1 MICYIGKEFLHYGF
15 LLYAA
20 VAAAPAA
27 AWVAIPPAMMAD
39 TTTSSAVS
47 RTSGGRSAPTL
58 PRAAKAAPGS
68 VNNSCTNAPG
78 SCNKATAIATSAV
91 TTTPLSNETGVLGAR
106 LCKST
111 VPTDGGT
118 DAISG

>member
-1 MICYIGKEFLHYGF
+1 MICYIGKDFLYQGF

-20 VAAAPAA
+20 TDAADAA

-68 VNNSCTNAPG
+68 VNNSCSNSPG
-78 SCNKATAIATSAV
+78 SCSNATAIATSAV
-91 TTTPLSNETGVLGAR
+91 TTTPLSSSTGVLGAR

-111 VPTDGGT
+111 VLTDGGT
-118 DAISG
+118 DEISG

>member
-1 MICYIGKEFLHYGF
+1 MICYIGKDFLHYGF

-20 VAAAPAA
+20 VAAADAA
-27 AWVAIPPAMMAD
+27 AWVAMPPAMMAD

-68 VNNSCTNAPG
+68 VNNSCSNSPG
-78 SCNKATAIATSAV
+78 FCSRATAIATSAV
-91 TTTPLSNETGVLGAR
+91 TTTPLSSETGVSGAR
-106 LCKST
+106 LCKSI
-111 VPTDGGT
+111 VLTDGGT
-118 DAISG
+118 DALSG